1 MEPAEGERQDLIV
14 GVEDKMSVKDLI
26 LYGLQQ
32 VLVES
37 SGMTFPVVIG
47 VALKLPRES
56 VQYMVQA
63 FCIGAGLVTITQSTR
78 LLRLPVVQ
86 GPAAVF
92 LALMITLGNMVGM
105 AAAWTAMVVAGIIST
120 LLAWPLGLWGKLRPI
135 IAAPPVYGPLI
146 TMIGLSLT
154 GVVIG
159 LIVGRPGTPEFA
171 RPFNFLLALISF
183 LIAVILVVFFK
194 KGFLRF
200 GAILIAVV
208 VGCIIGSLAG
218 KTNFTPVLTAPWF
231 GLPRF
236 VPWGWSLNWAA
247 VFVVFVGYAIA
258 IIESMGNYI
267 LVGEIMAKQKMDER
281 RINLGITG
289 EAVGST
295 IAALIGGSG
304 TTSLGQNIGAIAVTG
319 IGSRHVITAS
329 GVIMLILGLCPKVG
343 AIITGIPPAVL
354 GGIYILTWGM
364 LIMQGMRVF
373 GRMKMTN
380 LNMLIAGSTFMV
392 GMGTYFLP
400 PQFLAILSPSAR
412 ALMSTGLIV
421 GTVVGIAL
429 FVVFNT
435 ILGVDRRDERDAAAA
450 RSAAK

>member
-14 GVEDKMSVKDLI
+14 GVEDKMSLKDYV

-63 FCIGAGLVTITQSTR
+63 FCIGAGLVTITQSTQ

-92 LALMITLGNMVGM
+92 LALMITLGNMIGT
-105 AAAWTAMVVAGIIST
+105 AAAWTAMVISGIIST
-120 LLAWPLGLWGKLRPI
+120 LLAWPLGWWGKLRPI

-171 RPFNFLLALISF
+171 QPFNLLLAVISF
-183 LIAVILVVFFK
+183 IVSVILVVFFK

-208 VGCIIGSLAG
+208 ISSVVGSFAG
-218 KTNFTPVLTAPWF
+218 KTNFGPVLTAPWF
-231 GLPRF
+231 GLPHF
-236 VPWGWSLNWAA
+236 LPFGWNLNWAA

-267 LVGEIMAKQKMDER
+267 LVGEVMAKQKIDEP
-281 RINLGITG
+281 RINRGIMG

-304 TTSLGQNIGAIAVTG
+304 TTSLGQNIGAISVTG

-343 AIITGIPPAVL
+343 AIVTGIPPAVL

-373 GRMKMTN
+373 GRMRMTN

-392 GMGTYFLP
+392 GMGSYFLP
-400 PQFLAILSPSAR
+400 PQFLAILSPSLR

-421 GTVVGIAL
+421 GTVVGIVL
-429 FVVFNT
+429 FVIFNT
-435 ILGVDRRDERDAAAA
+435 ILGVDRREEKPAALGAVE
-450 RSAAK
+450 S

>member
-14 GVEDKMSVKDLI
+14 GVEDKMSLKDYV

-63 FCIGAGLVTITQSTR
+63 FCIGAGLVTITQSTQ

-92 LALMITLGNMVGM
+92 LALMITLGNMIGT
-105 AAAWTAMVVAGIIST
+105 AAAWTAMVISGIIST
-120 LLAWPLGLWGKLRPI
+120 LLAWPLGWWGKLRPI

-171 RPFNFLLALISF
+171 QPFNLLLAMISF
-183 LIAVILVVFFK
+183 IVSVILVVFFK

-208 VGCIIGSLAG
+208 ISSVVGSFAG
-218 KTNFTPVLTAPWF
+218 KTNFGPVLTAPWF
-231 GLPRF
+231 GLPHF
-236 VPWGWSLNWAA
+236 LPFGWNLNWAA

-267 LVGEIMAKQKMDER
+267 LVGEVMAKQKIDEP
-281 RINLGITG
+281 RINRGIMG

-304 TTSLGQNIGAIAVTG
+304 TTSLGQNIGAISVTG

-343 AIITGIPPAVL
+343 AIVTGIPPAVL

-373 GRMKMTN
+373 GRMRMTN

-392 GMGTYFLP
+392 GMGSYFLP
-400 PQFLAILSPSAR
+400 PQFLAILSPSLR

-421 GTVVGIAL
+421 GTVVGIVL
-429 FVVFNT
+429 FVIFNT
-435 ILGVDRRDERDAAAA
+435 ILGVDRREEKPAALGAVE
-450 RSAAK
+450 S